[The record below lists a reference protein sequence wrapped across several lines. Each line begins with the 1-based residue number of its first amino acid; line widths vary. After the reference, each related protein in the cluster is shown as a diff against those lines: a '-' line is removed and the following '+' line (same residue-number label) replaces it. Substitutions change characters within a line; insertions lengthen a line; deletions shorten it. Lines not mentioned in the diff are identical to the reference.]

1 MLLELLHCYGNQEIQ
16 KIAVFE
22 GVFEKL
28 FNIIVEEGGS
38 EGGIVVQVGY
48 LIWFVFL
55 QGETRCCIGHFGFL
69 KD

>member
-1 MLLELLHCYGNQEIQ
+1 MLFQEIQ

-38 EGGIVVQVGY
+38 DGGIVVQVVY
-48 LIWFVFL
+48 NV
-55 QGETRCCIGHFGFL
+55 
-69 KD
+69 